1 MMLQSEV
8 RNDDVTSLS
17 YEMKMKQLSKE
28 LWWYLDVTSL
38 SYEMKMKQLSKELWW
53 YLFRL
58 LTKETTSWIGLVR
71 QNKL

>member
-1 MMLQSEV
+1 MIMLQNLKAKQEMMMLQSEV
-8 RNDDVTSLS
+8 RND
-17 YEMKMKQLSKE
+17 
-28 LWWYLDVTSL
+28 DVTSL

-58 LTKETTSWIGLVR
+58 LTKETTSWIGLVW